1 MLVRPSRGSIR
12 PERRGDQVVKTS
24 GGIDSSRD
32 TVDVAVIGGGMGG
45 LAAADSL
52 SRSGF
57 TVQIFEAAPVVGG
70 LGRSVVVGG
79 EEIEAYYHHIFPQD
93 RELRDLIARLGRAD
107 DLEWRAASTGV
118 LHEGRVYAFDSPLD
132 LLRFKPLPFLDRVRL
147 GLGSVV
153 ALIRGRGRRLEDV
166 GVGDAGPRWF
176 GANGYRVLWRPLLEG
191 KFGPYAPR
199 ITLAWLVARMRQRA
213 NARRRG
219 LGDRL
224 GYVRGG
230 IGTVA
235 KSFGE
240 AVQAEGVAIAC
251 GAKVESVTKSPDG
264 WRVSYGSGEVTARA
278 VVACLSGEVLKDVV
292 TLPDE
297 YKAKIEAIPFRGV
310 VCVLL
315 ELDRSLGHHYW
326 INLVQPTD
334 LACLAVIEHT
344 NFIPPERYGGRHL
357 VYLTH
362 YVEVG
367 SRAWEA
373 GVDEIVAAVDGVLR
387 AINPA
392 FDRSW
397 ILDSHISRDRWA
409 QPVPLVGGPMA
420 GLPVETGLPGV
431 FHASLAHVYPDDRGV
446 SLAIGL
452 GERVASAAGTWLMA
466 SKPEPVAETP

>member
-1 MLVRPSRGSIR
+1 
-12 PERRGDQVVKTS
+12 VKAS
-24 GGIDSSRD
+24 GEIDSSRD
-32 TVDVAVIGGGMGG
+32 AVDVAVIGGGMAG

-52 SRSGF
+52 SREGF
-57 TVQIFEAAPVVGG
+57 TVQILEAAPVVGG

-79 EEIEAYYHHIFPQD
+79 EEIEAYYHHVFPQD
-93 RELRDLIARLGRAD
+93 REVRDLIARLGRAD

-118 LHEGRVYAFDSPLD
+118 LHQGRVYSFDSPLD
-132 LLRFKPLPFLDRVRL
+132 LLKFSPLPLLDRIRL

-153 ALIRGRGRRLEDV
+153 ALVRGRGRRLESV

-176 GANGYRVLWRPLLEG
+176 GARGYQVLWRPLLEG
-191 KFGPYAPR
+191 KFGPFAPR

-235 KSFGE
+235 RSFGE
-240 AVQAEGVAIAC
+240 DLLARGVAISC
-251 GAKVESVTKSPDG
+251 GAKVESVTPAGDG
-264 WRVSYGSGEVTARA
+264 WRVKYADAEVTARA
-278 VVACLSGEVLKDVV
+278 VVACLSGEVLNSVV

-297 YKAKIEAIPFRGV
+297 YRAKIEAIPFRGV

-315 ELDRSLGHHYW
+315 ELDRPLGHHYW

-367 SRAWEA
+367 GRAWEA
-373 GVDEIVAAVDGVLR
+373 GVDEIVTAVEDVLL

-392 FDRSW
+392 FERSW

-420 GLPVETGLPGV
+420 GLPVATGLPGV

-446 SLAIGL
+446 SLAIKL
-452 GERVASAAGTWLMA
+452 GQRTASETAAWLRGHPGQPGSPA
-466 SKPEPVAETP
+466 T

>member
-1 MLVRPSRGSIR
+1 
-12 PERRGDQVVKTS
+12 VKSS
-24 GGIDSSRD
+24 GGTESNRPV
-32 TVDVAVIGGGMGG
+32 VDVAVIGGGMAG

-52 SRSGF
+52 SREGF
-57 TVQIFEAAPVVGG
+57 TVQIIEAAPAVGG
-70 LGRSVVVGG
+70 LGRSLVVGR
-79 EEIEAYYHHIFPQD
+79 EEIEAYYHHVFPQD
-93 RELRDLIARLGRAD
+93 RELRDLIARLGRTH

-118 LHEGRVYAFDSPLD
+118 LHQGRIYAFDSPLD
-132 LLRFKPLPFLDRVRL
+132 LLKFKPLPFFDRIRL

-153 ALIRGRGRRLEDV
+153 ALVRGRGRRLESV
-166 GVGDAGPRWF
+166 GVGEAGPRWF
-176 GANGYRVLWRPLLEG
+176 GARGYQVLWRPLLEG
-191 KFGPYAPR
+191 KFGPFAPR

-235 KSFGE
+235 RSFGE
-240 AVQAEGVAIAC
+240 VLLAQGVTITC
-251 GAKVESVTKSPDG
+251 GAKVESVTRAGDG
-264 WRVSYGSGEVTARA
+264 WLVRYAGGEVTARA
-278 VVACLSGEVLKDVV
+278 VVACLSGEVLEGVIA
-292 TLPDE
+292 LPDE
-297 YKAKIEAIPFRGV
+297 YRAKIEAIPFRGV

-315 ELDRSLGHHYW
+315 ELDRPLGHHYW

-344 NFIPPERYGGRHL
+344 NFIPSDRYGGRHL

-367 SRAWEA
+367 GRAWEA
-373 GVDEIVAAVDGVLR
+373 DVEEIVTAVEGVLR
-387 AINPA
+387 AINPS
-392 FDRSW
+392 FERTW
-397 ILDSHISRDRWA
+397 IVGSHISRDRWA

-446 SLAIGL
+446 SLAIKLGQRTAAETSAWL
-452 GERVASAAGTWLMA
+452 KRQAGERRLESR
-466 SKPEPVAETP
+466 